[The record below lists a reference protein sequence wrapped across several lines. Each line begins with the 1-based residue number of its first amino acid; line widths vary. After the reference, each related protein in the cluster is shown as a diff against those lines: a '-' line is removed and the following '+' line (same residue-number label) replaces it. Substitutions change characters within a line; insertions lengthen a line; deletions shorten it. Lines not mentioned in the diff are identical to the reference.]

1 MRRCNIELRNVFC
14 LLTKG
19 EFLCSHVTN
28 PDQCCLQDFEVVD
41 NEESAEWEKEIED
54 MLEEEN
60 DIQ

>member
-1 MRRCNIELRNVFC
+1 MW
-14 LLTKG
+14 LTLVNG
-19 EFLCSHVTN
+19 VV
-28 PDQCCLQDFEVVD
+28 LQDFEVVD

>member
-1 MRRCNIELRNVFC
+1 MSPHLRILFC
-14 LLTKG
+14 APRWLTLINKI
-19 EFLCSHVTN
+19 V
-28 PDQCCLQDFEVVD
+28 LQDFEVVD

>member
-1 MRRCNIELRNVFC
+1 MKELRALLCLPMGEIFCAATWLTLINVF
-14 LLTKG
+14 
-19 EFLCSHVTN
+19 
-28 PDQCCLQDFEVVD
+28 LQDFEVVD

>member
-1 MRRCNIELRNVFC
+1 MKALRTVLC
-14 LLTKG
+14 LLVYG
-19 EFLCSHVTN
+19 EFLCIHMTN
-28 PDQCCLQDFEVVD
+28 PDQCYLQDFEVVD